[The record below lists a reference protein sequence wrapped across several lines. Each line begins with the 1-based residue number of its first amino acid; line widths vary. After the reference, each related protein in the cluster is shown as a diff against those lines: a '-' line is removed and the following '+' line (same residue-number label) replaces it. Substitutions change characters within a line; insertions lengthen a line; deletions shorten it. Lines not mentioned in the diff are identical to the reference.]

1 MITIYDLS
9 LEFDE
14 NFGFEKSS
22 TIGKISDDEIAICFY
37 NSKRPSPMVNALGGR
52 HNSSYGIKAVT
63 ILLRYSTDS
72 LKAEQQAMAIQN
84 YYDERKCRINGR
96 NVYFTLVYNEP
107 IPLGTDDSGV
117 YEYSFELN
125 VYYERR

>member
-22 TIGKISDDEIAICFY
+22 MVGKIGNDEIAVCFY
-37 NSKRPSPMVNALGGR
+37 NSKRQSQPVKALGGR
-52 HNSSYGIKAVT
+52 HNSSYGIKALT
-63 ILLRYSTDS
+63 ILLSYTTDS
-72 LKAEQQAMAIQN
+72 LKAELMAIAIQN

-96 NVYFTLVYNEP
+96 NVYFTLLYNEP
-107 IPLGTDDSGV
+107 IALGTDERGV